1 MCYWDKELAAHVDSK
16 THAAEIKAR
25 REKAAKLNAEAQAAE
40 KERQERAQKCAP
52 ASEAD
57 QSIFIEIIQPV
68 KQEQFVS
75 AYLAKR

>member
-1 MCYWDKELAAHVDSK
+1 MCTFRHGRHFANRKEADDYD
-16 THAAEIKAR
+16 AR
-25 REKAAKLNAEAQAAE
+25 QWALQVEPAVAP
-40 KERQERAQKCAP
+40 KCVP

-75 AYLAKR
+75 AYLVAR